1 MKKCLLV
8 ALFLLCCLT
17 GCGKSESKHDFIGG
31 VQKDLGWVVEREPS
45 MFPSGM
51 TNDGREIWGDG
62 SNGEN
67 TDIFSIVEQKIWG
80 DADE

>member
-1 MKKCLLV
+1 M
-8 ALFLLCCLT
+8 
-17 GCGKSESKHDFIGG
+17 E
-31 VQKDLGWVVEREPS
+31 QKDLGWVVEHEPS